1 METAEQPIPFTD
13 LPSSTVP
20 HLGYRLQRLEVL
32 NWGTFDQKIWTL
44 KLNGNNTLLTGDI
57 GSGKSTLVDA
67 VTTLLLPSNRI
78 AYNKAAG
85 AEYKERSLRT
95 YVLGHYKSERSKETG
110 TAKPVAL
117 RKHGSY
123 SVILGVFRNEGYDET
138 TTLAQ
143 VFWFKDAQSQPERL
157 YVTAERE
164 LSIASEFGN
173 IGPDMTQLRKRLRGL
188 PGVEIY
194 DTFAAYSASF
204 RRRFHVSSDQAW
216 ELFHQTVSM
225 KSVGN
230 LTEFVRE
237 HMLQAPQVAERITDL
252 LANFE
257 DLTRAHAAVEKAK
270 AQVDMLVPL
279 VADCDLYEEQTAELR
294 ILRDCRDNLKAYFAE
309 NKVQLLNQRL
319 EHLARELEKLAARKE
334 RRLEQKAR
342 ELENVQHLKQA
353 VSEEGGDRLEQI
365 DVELRVQE
373 VERSKRQKRAEAY
386 AEKIVSLGGI
396 IPADEAGFEE
406 QQGQLSAM
414 RERALEEEARLQNEW
429 VELQMAF
436 RKEYDGH
443 QHLSEEIASLRLRLS
458 NIPGF
463 YVQIRARLADAIG
476 VPSDDLPFAGELL
489 QVRSGEEQ
497 WEGALERVLN
507 GLALSL
513 LVSEENYGRV
523 SQWVNDTHLNGRLV
537 YLRTLSGWQV
547 KRTEALQPNSSVNKV
562 LVKAN
567 TKFTA
572 WLQTRLRDR
581 HDYACCVTQDEFVR
595 TSRGISLTGQVK
607 EDGTRHIKD
616 DRFRLDDRSRYVLGW
631 SNEAKLE
638 TLESKKEKF
647 EKQLQDM
654 GQELSILESR
664 RRTEGYK
671 KETVAAL
678 REFRSF
684 SDLDWQSCERTI
696 GRLRDERLRLE
707 SASDK
712 LVELRGQLSDAEA
725 MLEATGEA
733 LLLFEREIGKA
744 ETKRDSAHGLKA
756 QAESLL
762 VQIDDALR
770 ERIKKVINEVIEDT
784 ALSVESCD
792 GHEHTVRNEFQR
804 RMDAEAKH
812 QGRLK
817 DRILLAME
825 KFKSAYKLETSDFD
839 ANVEAQS
846 EYRKFLEQLRFHDLP
861 KFEERFR
868 LELRT
873 NSIRRIALFHAKLH
887 EEAEEIR
894 THIKLINDSLV
905 EIEYNRGRYIE
916 LIQQPTFHP
925 EVRQFRDDLR
935 ACIDNEMH
943 GSNGDQYAEAK
954 FEQVKRILD
963 RLRGR
968 PETAE
973 LDGRWRDMVTDV
985 RNWFQFSASEKWLE
999 DDREFDHFSDSSG
1012 KSGGQKE
1019 KLAYTVLA
1027 ASVAY
1032 QFGLEWVED
1041 LSRSF
1046 RFVVI
1051 DEAFGRGSDESAE
1064 FGLKL
1069 FGKLNLQLMIVTPLQ
1084 KTHVIEPYISS
1095 VAFVENRSG
1104 KSSTVLNL
1112 SIEEHRRQKAAR
1124 LS

>member
-1 METAEQPIPFTD
+1 METVEQPVLFTD
-13 LPSSTVP
+13 SSSATVP
-20 HLGYRLQRLEVL
+20 RLGYRLHRLEVL
-32 NWGTFDQKIWTL
+32 NWGTFDRKIWTL
-44 KLNGNNTLLTGDI
+44 KLDGNNALLTGDI

-85 AEYKERSLRT
+85 AESKERSLRT
-95 YVLGHYKSERSKETG
+95 YVLGHYKSERSEETG

-117 RKHGSY
+117 RKHGDY
-123 SVILGVFRNEGYDET
+123 SVILGVFRNEGYDEI

-143 VFWFKDAQSQPERL
+143 VFWFKDAQSQPERF
-157 YVTAERE
+157 YVCAERE
-164 LSIASEFGN
+164 LSIAGEFGN
-173 IGPDMTQLRKRLRGL
+173 IGPDMMQLRKRLRGL

-194 DTFAAYSASF
+194 DTFTAYSSSF

-230 LTEFVRE
+230 LTDFVRE
-237 HMLQAPQVAERITDL
+237 HMLQAPQVTERIADL

-270 AQVDMLVPL
+270 AQVGMLVPL
-279 VADCDLYEEQTAELR
+279 ITDCDLYEQQTLELR
-294 ILRDCRDNLKAYFAE
+294 ILRDCRENLKAYFAQR
-309 NKVQLLNQRL
+309 KIQLIDQRL
-319 EHLARELEKLAARKE
+319 EHLARELDKFAARKE
-334 RRLEQKAR
+334 RRLEQKAK
-342 ELENVQHLKQA
+342 ELEDVQRLKHA

-373 VERSKRQKRAEAY
+373 VERSKRQRRAESY

-396 IPADEAGFEE
+396 MPADEAGFEE
-406 QQGQLSAM
+406 QRSQLSAI
-414 RERALEEEARLQNEW
+414 RERALEEETRLQNEW

-436 RKEYDGH
+436 RRERDEH
-443 QHLSEEIASLRLRLS
+443 QHLNEEIASLRLRPS
-458 NIPGF
+458 NIPSF
-463 YVQIRARLADAIG
+463 YVQIRARLSEAIA
-476 VPSDDLPFAGELL
+476 VPPDDLPFAGELL
-489 QVRSGEEQ
+489 QVRMAEVQ

-513 LVSEENYGRV
+513 LVSEENYRRV
-523 SQWVNDTHLNGRLV
+523 SQWVDDTHLNGRLV
-537 YLRTLSGWQV
+537 YLRTLSRWQG
-547 KRTEALQPNSSVNKV
+547 TQSEALQLNSSVNKV
-562 LVKAN
+562 LVKAG

-572 WLQTRLRDR
+572 WLQTRLRER
-581 HDYACCVTQDEFVR
+581 HDYACCVSQDEFVR
-595 TSRGISLTGQVK
+595 TSRGVSLSGQIK
-607 EDGTRHIKD
+607 EDGTRHVKD
-616 DRFRLDDRSRYVLGW
+616 DRFNLNDRSRYVLGW
-631 SNEAKLE
+631 SNEAKIA
-638 TLESKKEKF
+638 TLESKKGSLE
-647 EKQLQDM
+647 EQLQMM
-654 GQELSILESR
+654 GDELSTLQSR
-664 RRTEGYK
+664 RSTEGQK

-684 SDLDWQSCERTI
+684 ADLDWQSSEGTI
-696 GRLRDERLRLE
+696 ARLKDERLRLE

-725 MLEATGEA
+725 MLKATEEA
-733 LLLFEREIGKA
+733 LLLVEREIGKA
-744 ETKRDSAHGLKA
+744 ETRRDSAQSLKL

-762 VQIDDALR
+762 IPIDDALR
-770 ERIKKVINEVIEDT
+770 ERITEVSEAILGDA

-792 GHEHTVRNEFQR
+792 GQEHAVRNEFQR
-804 RMDAEAKH
+804 RMDAEAKQ

-817 DRILLAME
+817 DRILIAME
-825 KFKSAYKLETSDFD
+825 KFKSAYGLETNDFD
-839 ANVEAQS
+839 ANVEAQN
-846 EYRKFLEQLRFHDLP
+846 EYRKFLDQLQFHDLP

-887 EEAEEIR
+887 EEAEDIR
-894 THIKLINDSLV
+894 TRIQLINDSLV

-916 LIQQPTFHP
+916 LVQQPTFHP

-943 GSNGDQYAEAK
+943 GSTDDQYAEAK
-954 FEQVKRILD
+954 FEQVKCILD

-968 PETAE
+968 PESAE
-973 LDGRWRDMVTDV
+973 PDRRWKDMVTDV
-985 RNWFQFSASEKWLE
+985 RNWFQFSASEKWRE
-999 DDREFDHFSDSSG
+999 DDREYEHYSDSSG

-1019 KLAYTVLA
+1019 KLAYTILA

-1064 FGLKL
+1064 FGLRL

-1084 KTHVIEPYISS
+1084 KTHVIEPHVAS
-1095 VAFVENRSG
+1095 VAFVENRTG